1 MVPPPPLPNPLHPI
15 PETANLQAQRGE
27 HIHHGY
33 FLTPT
38 DTKELAQV
46 QLMDLLLTRSQL
58 PPSSTVLDVGCGIGG
73 TTRYLAQKHSCT
85 VTGITI
91 SGRQVEMA
99 KSLTAKV
106 ASASPEPQSGA
117 NASDNEKAGA
127 EPFYDVGNGRA
138 RYIELDA
145 EKMGDFFTTPP
156 NEERFD
162 GVWISEAMSHLP
174 DKRLFFEN
182 AAKVLNGGGK
192 LAVAD
197 WFRAE
202 GLGQAEVE
210 ADIKPIEDGMLLPPL
225 CTFSEYVGFA
235 EKAGF
240 EVFAE
245 TLDISKEV
253 AKTWLVACPSFG
265 WVGIC

>member
-1 MVPPPPLPNPLHPI
+1 
-15 PETANLQAQRGE
+15 
-27 HIHHGY
+27 
-33 FLTPT
+33 
-38 DTKELAQV
+38 
-46 QLMDLLLTRSQL
+46 MDLLLTRSQL
-58 PPSSTVLDVGCGIGG
+58 APSSTVLDVGCGIGG

-99 KSLTAKV
+99 RSLTAKV
-106 ASASPEPQSGA
+106 ASASPDPQPGNHS
-117 NASDNEKAGA
+117 SEKAGP
-127 EPFYDVGNGRA
+127 EPFEDVGDGKA

-145 EKMGDFFTTPP
+145 EKMGEFFATPP

-162 GVWISEAMSHLP
+162 GVWITEAMSHLP
-174 DKRLFFEN
+174 DKKLFFEN
-182 AAKVLNGGGK
+182 AAKVLNEGGK

-202 GLGQAEVE
+202 GLAQAQVE

-235 EKAGF
+235 ERAGF

-253 AKTWLVACPSFG
+253 AKTWLVCWLS
-265 WVGIC
+265 WVRVEIC